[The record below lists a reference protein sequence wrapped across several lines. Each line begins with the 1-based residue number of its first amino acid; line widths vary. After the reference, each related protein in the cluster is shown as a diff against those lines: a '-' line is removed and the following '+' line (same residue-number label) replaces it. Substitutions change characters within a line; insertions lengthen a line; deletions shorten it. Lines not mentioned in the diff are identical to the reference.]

1 MAALFLRE
9 NSPRRFFSTCWLFL
23 EGGEGLAGPRQPTDL
38 LVLKGKKHL
47 TKEEIKERKN
57 SEISAPNDDIKPQNY
72 LNKSEKREFNRISK
86 ELLKTGII
94 SNLDIDSLSFFIKT
108 RSEYL
113 KLTKEIEIRD
123 PVKIIQV
130 PEKDEKGFKIGMK
143 DVYVVDETYA
153 DLLKLQLKV
162 VETCRKIA
170 SDLGLSITSRCR
182 LVVPTAKE
190 EKKENK
196 FAKFM

>member
-1 MAALFLRE
+1 M
-9 NSPRRFFSTCWLFL
+9 
-23 EGGEGLAGPRQPTDL
+23 AGPRQPTDL

-47 TKEEIKERKN
+47 TKAEIKERKN

-170 SDLGLSITSRCR
+170 SDLGLSIASRCR